1 MERTLRQTTLQ
12 RQVGTVAEYDLLR
25 SRVALDG
32 QRPLVI
38 QARQN
43 REVATLRLKQLLN
56 LPLTEPIAL
65 ATPIQD
71 ADMNQVLALSRLD
84 NEVRPSAG
92 TGLSPTAISTMPTLA
107 PRDTAPEARS
117 AVQQAIANVE
127 VQKGALENAGLQ
139 RMPSLNLTTNY
150 QRFGYPT
157 NAQIIPRSLADLY
170 PGWTVSLGLSV
181 PIWTSGRITG
191 DQMVARA
198 NLQDAQ
204 ARLSQGK
211 RAAALD
217 VQLALRSLEQA
228 EANWLASIGTEE
240 QADKA
245 LRIAEVRYT
254 NGISTQLELSDIR
267 NLLIQSQANRL
278 TAAKDLQLARA
289 SHDTASGSSAW
300 IRWWRGGSCRR
311 RTADADPDAGH
322 HHHQRAVPHR
332 RCRTAAM
339 IPTTSTM
346 TQTEFR
352 ALRAVVPARRTV
364 AGLLLVG
371 ASLGIAACGKKEAPP
386 AAKEEATLITTDN
399 MAIADT
405 ARIASGPSIS
415 GELTAERSASVRA
428 EVSGSVMQVFVEP
441 GQRVAAGASL
451 ARIDATT
458 AAAAELSARTGV
470 TASEASSAQAKKE
483 LDRAERLNAAG
494 AIADRDLENARL
506 AYSTAMA
513 QLANVKSAYAAA
525 NKQLRS
531 ATVRAPFAGV
541 IAGNVVSAGDVV
553 SPGTQLFTV
562 VDPKSMRLEAAVPR
576 RADRPDPRR
585 DACRVQR
592 DGLWRSQVH
601 RHRHTRQPGG
611 RSHHPAGPDPG
622 LDSEQLGNPG
632 GWPVR

>member
-1 MERTLRQTTLQ
+1 MKSSALPALRRLAVCAAALLAVGATVHAQQPAPASAAPARQLTLDDAFRLAEPSSDDVRIAQNAVVRSKGQYLQARASVLPQVTASANYSRQIQNQFNAIINRFAPAPDPNAPPDTTPVAFNPISILFASPNTVTLGIQASQPLYLDNRFGLASRVAKANENVARFGLRTARAQLRYDIASAYFDAVIADKFLQIAESSFVQVERTLRQTTLQ

-43 REVATLRLKQLLN
+43 RDVATLRLKQLLN

-92 TGLSPTAISTMPTLA
+92 TGLSPTAISTMPTLS

-245 LRIAEVRYT
+245 LRIAEVRYA

-278 TAAKDLQLARA
+278 TAAKDLQLARLRMTLLR
-289 SHDTASGSSAW
+289 DLPLGSG
-300 IRWWRGGSCRR
+300 GG
-311 RTADADPDAGH
+311 
-322 HHHQRAVPHR
+322 
-332 RCRTAAM
+332 
-339 IPTTSTM
+339 
-346 TQTEFR
+346 
-352 ALRAVVPARRTV
+352 
-364 AGLLLVG
+364 
-371 ASLGIAACGKKEAPP
+371 
-386 AAKEEATLITTDN
+386 
-399 MAIADT
+399 
-405 ARIASGPSIS
+405 
-415 GELTAERSASVRA
+415 
-428 EVSGSVMQVFVEP
+428 
-441 GQRVAAGASL
+441 AAGA
-451 ARIDATT
+451 AGAAPQTQTQGTT
-458 AAAAELSARTGV
+458 TTSAP
-470 TASEASSAQAKKE
+470 S
-483 LDRAERLNAAG
+483 RAGAAG
-494 AIADRDLENARL
+494 
-506 AYSTAMA
+506 
-513 QLANVKSAYAAA
+513 Q
-525 NKQLRS
+525 
-531 ATVRAPFAGV
+531 
-541 IAGNVVSAGDVV
+541 
-553 SPGTQLFTV
+553 
-562 VDPKSMRLEAAVPR
+562 
-576 RADRPDPRR
+576 
-585 DACRVQR
+585 
-592 DGLWRSQVH
+592 
-601 RHRHTRQPGG
+601 QP
-611 RSHHPAGPDPG
+611 
-622 LDSEQLGNPG
+622 
-632 GWPVR
+632 